1 MSQIDTRR
9 VSPCYCLETTGA
21 HILRYSVHVEDERMC
36 IVPGTYRRRITLR
49 SAHRHGRRLLAKYQ
63 RESSMSGFALT

>member
-9 VSPCYCLETTGA
+9 VSPCYYLETTGA

-36 IVPGTYRRRITLR
+36 IVPGTYRRRISLR
-49 SAHRHGRRLLAKYQ
+49 SAHRQGRRLLAKYQ